1 MNQRFKKR
9 VYKKGTDA
17 QAVFIA
23 KAGGMD
29 LEETAVFLAFHN
41 GAEDLDICADLGIDP
56 KRFPDVEREVSIK
69 MYAGLMHCID
79 FTMAREK
86 EIPR

>member
-1 MNQRFKKR
+1 MNQKFKKR

-17 QAVFIA
+17 QAAFIA
-23 KAGGMD
+23 AAGGMD
-29 LEETAVFLAFHN
+29 PEETDVYLAFHR

-56 KRFPDVEREVSIK
+56 KRFPEVEREVSVK
-69 MYAGLMHCID
+69 FYAALMHCVD
-79 FTMAREK
+79 FTMAH